1 MNLIG
6 EKSMQENFS
15 FEKWHKKYKTN
26 KIVDLKKYFS
36 IEEFNYFRKLGIKIK
51 DDIYTAF
58 EFDNLYYYG
67 LLPYYVPEDEELSEE
82 EKKNCKELN
91 GTGVSRETLNSLL
104 KKCEEI
110 METENIYAM

>member
-1 MNLIG
+1 
-6 EKSMQENFS
+6 MQENFS

-58 EFDNLYYYG
+58 KFDNLYYYG
-67 LLPYYVPEDEELSEE
+67 LLPYYVLEDEELSEE

-91 GTGVSRETLNSLL
+91 GTGVSRENLNSLL
-104 KKCEEI
+104 KKCEKI
-110 METENIYAM
+110 METERIYAM

>member
-6 EKSMQENFS
+6 EKGMQENFS

-67 LLPYYVPEDEELSEE
+67 LLPYMCLRM
-82 EKKNCKELN
+82 KNYQKRKRKIVKNL
-91 GTGVSRETLNSLL
+91 
-104 KKCEEI
+104 
-110 METENIYAM
+110 MEQV